1 MVECKLIP
9 FCKPCFSKCSVLI
22 DTWWNVNQPY
32 CFKPYFSCSFNRY
45 MVECKYVLQAI
56 FDTGG
61 SVLIDTWW
69 NVNIIP
75 QPHFAFWNEVLIDT
89 WWNVNCLT
97 PPSFCV
103 PL

>member
-1 MVECKLIP
+1 
-9 FCKPCFSKCSVLI
+9 
-22 DTWWNVNQPY
+22 
-32 CFKPYFSCSFNRY
+32 